1 MWTAFLV
8 AMALAALAG
17 CGGSDGSDDDPAST
31 PTPTPTATTTST
43 SSPTP
48 TVVVTPVL
56 ADEGARIFFQE
67 TFDGNGRTCGTCHP
81 ASAGFTLTSPFVAGR
96 HADDPLFVAARDA
109 ALAGLENLDLLRG
122 PRGLVLENV
131 AGFAQPPVFRDTPH
145 LFNLAFT
152 APYGWSGNVPDL
164 REFATQA
171 VRQHFPRTLARGVG
185 TDFRLPT
192 EHELDALV
200 AYMFSIETPADG
212 DTNLDGFVRTAAEQ
226 HGRELFFGEA
236 KCVFCHDGIWLTDNA
251 LRGTGVTRQPIDV
264 TPPPECDPPCAA
276 IGPLED
282 RGGEQLFNVPTL
294 FGLKNTAPYFHDNSA
309 ATIRDAVAF
318 YTTPAF
324 ASSSAGQF
332 LGPITLSDAEV
343 DDVTAFLEALSP
355 CGNGVADHGEPC
367 DDGNQEVGDGCRPTC
382 TVERCGDGIVDPG
395 EECDDANLD
404 GGDGCVG
411 CRVVVV
417 AE

>member
-8 AMALAALAG
+8 ASAFALLAG
-17 CGGSDGSDDDPAST
+17 CGGSGGSDDDPTAT
-31 PTPTPTATTTST
+31 VTPTATPTST

-48 TVVVTPVL
+48 TVVVTPAL

-81 ASAGFTLTSPFVAGR
+81 ASAGFTLTTRFVAGR
-96 HADDPLFVAARDA
+96 RDDDPLFVAAGDP
-109 ALAGLENLDLLRG
+109 ALAALENLDLLRG

-131 AGFAQPPVFRDTPH
+131 DGFDQPPVFRDTPH
-145 LFNLAFT
+145 LFDLAFT
-152 APYGWSGNVPDL
+152 APYGWGGSVPDL
-164 REFATQA
+164 RAFATQA
-171 VRQHFPRTLARGVG
+171 VQQHFPRTLARVPGE
-185 TDFRLPT
+185 DFRLPT

-200 AYMFSIETPADG
+200 AYMLSIETPADG
-212 DTNLDGFVRTAAEQ
+212 DPNLDGLVRTAAEER
-226 HGRELFFGEA
+226 GRALFFGAA
-236 KCVFCHDGIWLTDNA
+236 KCVVCHDGIWLTDNA
-251 LRGTGVTRQPIDV
+251 LRATGVTRQPIDV
-264 TPPPECDPPCAA
+264 TPPAECDPPCAP

-282 RGGEQLFNVPTL
+282 RGGERLFNVPTL
-294 FGLKNTAPYFHDNSA
+294 FGLKSTAPYFHDNSA
-309 ATIRDAVAF
+309 ATIRDGVTF

-332 LGPITLSDAEV
+332 VGPITLSDAEI

-367 DDGNQEVGDGCRPTC
+367 DDGNQESGDGCRPTC

-404 GGDGCVG
+404 GGDGCDW
-411 CRVVVV
+411 CRVVI
-417 AE
+417 E